1 MSKKKMYITII
12 MRITTLSILFG
23 IMTMIFNAIL
33 FTLYDKLVEGYVNT
47 KYLAL
52 TSILG
57 FVSGICAY
65 ISITITGAQTYACK
79 RIS

>member
-1 MSKKKMYITII
+1 MRTIK
-12 MRITTLSILFG
+12 LSVMFG
-23 IMTMIFNAIL
+23 IMTMIFMAIW

-57 FVSGICAY
+57 FVSGVCAY
-65 ISITITGAQTYACK
+65 YSVLITGAQTW
-79 RIS
+79 I

>member
-1 MSKKKMYITII
+1 
-12 MRITTLSILFG
+12 MRNIKVLLMFG
-23 IMTMIFNAIL
+23 IMTMIFNAIW

-57 FVSGICAY
+57 FVSGICGY
-65 ISITITGAQTYACK
+65 YSILITGAHEWV
-79 RIS
+79 